1 MRANK
6 TSSGNRQIRR
16 SITGVLLL
24 FEGKKW
30 LDQKFRF
37 AFNEILFGLVH
48 SCISKTVPSTWNVY
62 G

>member
-30 LDQKFRF
+30 LDQK
-37 AFNEILFGLVH
+37 V
-48 SCISKTVPSTWNVY
+48 
-62 G
+62 